1 MTAVKKISQNQF
13 PFKSICNIYT
23 VRNLARILG
32 ESEKELIKLSTVA
45 DNFYRPFQQKQKNK
59 IRDIDN
65 PIREIKHI
73 QGKINNRLLVKY
85 PLPKEIFGGRKKFSI
100 KDCAIVHVNQPVI
113 VKLDLADCYPNVSDQ
128 QIGLMFRKEFKYS
141 KKVAL
146 ILTKLCSYQK
156 HLPQGGR
163 HSNSLLN
170 ILVAPLSLELAQ
182 YCKKSDFKLS
192 FWVDDIAISGKNV
205 EKHIQTFIY
214 IINKHGFKI
223 NPSKIKVLR
232 NNKPQEFVG
241 CGVNKKISVP
251 KKRRLKY
258 KTEIWKN
265 ILNETKDGG
274 IKGKIAHIDFINRN
288 QAKELKKLSKKL
300 KQFSLPGSKSK

>member
-1 MTAVKKISQNQF
+1 MTAVKKIKQSQF

-23 VRNLARILG
+23 IRNLARILG
-32 ESEKELIKLSTVA
+32 ESEKELIKLAAVA

-65 PIREIKHI
+65 PIKEIKHV
-73 QGKINNRLLVKY
+73 QGKINKRLLVKY

-100 KDCAIVHVNQPVI
+100 KDCAIIHVNQPVI
-113 VKLDLADCYPNVSDQ
+113 VKLDLADCYPNVSDE
-128 QIGLMFRKEFKYS
+128 QIELMFKKEFKYS

-146 ILTKLCSYQK
+146 TLTKLCSYQK

-170 ILVAPLSLELAQ
+170 ILTTPLSLDLAH
-182 YCKKSDFKLS
+182 YCKKFNFKLS
-192 FWVDDIAISGKNV
+192 FWVDDIAISGKDV
-205 EKHIQTFIY
+205 EKYIPTFIY
-214 IINKHGFKI
+214 MINKHGFKI

-232 NNKPQEFVG
+232 NNKPQEVVG

-251 KKRRLKY
+251 KAKRLTY
-258 KTEIWKN
+258 KTEVWN
-265 ILNETKDGG
+265 SILSESKDGG
-274 IKGKIAHIDFINRN
+274 IEGKIAHIDFLNSN
-288 QAKELKKLSKKL
+288 QAKEFERLNKKLE
-300 KQFSLPGSKSK
+300 QFTAPGSKPI